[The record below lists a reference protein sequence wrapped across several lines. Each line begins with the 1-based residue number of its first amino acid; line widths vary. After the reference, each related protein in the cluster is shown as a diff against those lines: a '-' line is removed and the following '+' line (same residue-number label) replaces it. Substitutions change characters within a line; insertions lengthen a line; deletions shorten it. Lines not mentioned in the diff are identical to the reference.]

1 MIGEEMMNHL
11 AFFNFKIP
19 GQSMTLTRIALA
31 ACILSSKKQQDG
43 ISRLIYKSDL
53 EKLKG
58 KASTKKL
65 DEILCSLWNEVQ
77 TVNLP
82 SGYVCFG
89 KACVRM
95 ILHTLSKEKIA
106 KEETFNSFEEILTQ
120 FHAEV
125 QGKTP
130 AVPGSEASSSSVTT
144 DPVKDLVNSCASE
157 VALLQ
162 NTHIKV
168 GDRYLCSQLY
178 PDQVFVLHSID
189 ENGAHFEH
197 KPLFGSVVKHSEP
210 LETLKQWK
218 VTKKEMTQLCPPSL
232 CQERLPHN
240 STMVRQ
246 EAERMQ
252 VNALL
257 MEAYMANKPDSD
269 DLLNFTCHPSNLVLM
284 KKVKK
289 KALQL
294 FPVGPCSLVQKKDLH
309 NILEKGKAV
318 LVWWGDIPYQVQP
331 FKTMGNFNKPDT
343 DNGILCPFFWV
354 KGSEDEST
362 TNMTLSWVEFKH
374 LKIPVLENQ
383 EAIPAETLL
392 LRPDEGIAQEPP
404 AKKAKAK

>member
-1 MIGEEMMNHL
+1 MIGEEMMNNL
-11 AFFNFKIP
+11 AFFDFKLP
-19 GQSMTLTRIALA
+19 GHSMALTRIALA

-43 ISRLIYKSDL
+43 ISRIIYKSDL

-58 KASTKKL
+58 KDSTKQL
-65 DEILCSLWNEVQ
+65 DEMLCSLWAEVQ
-77 TVNLP
+77 HVNLP
-82 SGYVCFG
+82 LGYVCFG

-95 ILHTLSKEKIA
+95 ILHTLGKEKVA
-106 KEETFNSFEEILTQ
+106 KEETFGSFQDIVTQ
-120 FHAEV
+120 FQADLRGHIS
-125 QGKTP
+125 
-130 AVPGSEASSSSVTT
+130 AVPANEVSSSSGTT
-144 DPVKDLVNSCASE
+144 NPVKDLVNSCASE

-162 NTHIKV
+162 NIHIKV
-168 GDRYLCSQLY
+168 GDKYLCSQLY
-178 PDQVFVLHSID
+178 PEQVFVLRSID
-189 ENGAHFEH
+189 DNGAHFEH

-218 VTKKEMTQLCPPSL
+218 PTKKEMPQLCPPNL

-240 STMVRQ
+240 STMVLK

-257 MEAYMANKPDSD
+257 MEAYMANKPDTD

-289 KALQL
+289 KAVQL
-294 FPVGPCSLVQKKDLH
+294 FPVGLCSLVHRKDLH
-309 NILEKGKAV
+309 KILEKGKAV
-318 LVWWGDIPYQVQP
+318 LVWWGDTPYQVQP
-331 FKTMGNFNKPDT
+331 FKTMANFNKADS
-343 DNGILCPFFWV
+343 DNGTLCPFFWV
-354 KGSEDEST
+354 KGSADEST
-362 TNMTLSWVEFKH
+362 TNMTLAWVDFKH

-383 EAIPAETLL
+383 EPIAAETLL